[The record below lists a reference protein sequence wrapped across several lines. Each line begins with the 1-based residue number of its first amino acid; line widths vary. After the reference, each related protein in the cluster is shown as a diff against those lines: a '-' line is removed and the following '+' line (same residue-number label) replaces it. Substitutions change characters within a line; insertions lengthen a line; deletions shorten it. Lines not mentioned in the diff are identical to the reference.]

1 MRNLEAIRRVI
12 NRIMMLVGGVAALG
26 LMVLATTNVAFRILK
41 IPFRGTYELVGYLGA
56 IAVAFALGESE
67 RRKNHLEVDVITRRY
82 PPRIRNFVDG
92 MRHIVLIVFFSLV
105 AWQSFSRG
113 MRIQSSGEV
122 SETLKVIYYPFIYIV
137 SIGFA
142 ALVLNLFVD
151 LLALLANK
159 DKGQV

>member
-1 MRNLEAIRRVI
+1 M
-12 NRIMMLVGGVAALG
+12 
-26 LMVLATTNVAFRILK
+26 
-41 IPFRGTYELVGYLGA
+41 
-56 IAVAFALGESE
+56 
-67 RRKNHLEVDVITRRY
+67 
-82 PPRIRNFVDG
+82 
-92 MRHIVLIVFFSLV
+92 LIVFFSLV